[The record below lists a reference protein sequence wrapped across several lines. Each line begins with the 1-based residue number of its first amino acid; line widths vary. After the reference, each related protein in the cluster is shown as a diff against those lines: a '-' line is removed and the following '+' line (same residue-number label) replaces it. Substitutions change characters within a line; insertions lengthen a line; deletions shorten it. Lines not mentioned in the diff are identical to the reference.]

1 VFLSVCLTRGVCIH
15 LSRGLSVC
23 LWFMSVSAVCG
34 TDAMQCIWGARGV
47 FLLCFWGLSGQVG
60 GRLRSFLVRSIYHIY
75 WSTALARVYLRGSVS
90 RREKCHDSSL
100 LYSSCRICH
109 AAIGFYARIRCAC
122 VSQGLGIKYLSALP
136 CCLSPSNP
144 PVVPPVPTGPPNALA
159 LTTTPPW
166 RWHDGWCDV

>member
-1 VFLSVCLTRGVCIH
+1 
-15 LSRGLSVC
+15 
-23 LWFMSVSAVCG
+23 MSVSAVCG

-75 WSTALARVYLRGSVS
+75 WSTALARVYLRGNVS

-109 AAIGFYARIRCAC
+109 AAIEFYARIRCAC
-122 VSQGLGIKYLSALP
+122 VSQSGSWDQNICLRCLAVLS
-136 CCLSPSNP
+136 CCLSPSKP
-144 PVVPPVPTGPPNALA
+144 PLHLHSRRSPRLTTFLPVPTGPPNAPA
-159 LTTTPPW
+159 LSTTPPW
-166 RWHDGWCDV
+166 RWHDRWRDV